1 MDMPAAPMPAPAA
14 GHAERPVLR
23 PRQSFWG
30 LWNISFGF
38 FGIQIGFALQ
48 NANVSR
54 IFQSLGT
61 EIEMLAFLWIAGP
74 VTGLLVQPVV
84 GYLSDRSW
92 TRLGRRRPFF
102 LAGALLASTA
112 LVLMPNAPTLWFAAA
127 MLWILDASLNISMEP
142 FRAFVGDM
150 VNVEQRT
157 AGYAFQTAFIGTG
170 AVVASLAPIL
180 LTQVFGVANVAP
192 DGGVPDSVRLAF
204 YLGAGALFAAVLWTV
219 LSTREYSPADMAR
232 FEGRA
237 AVLDAA
243 EPLAAPVNGFWW
255 AAAGAAIL
263 LAVPT
268 FALDKPVLVLGAA
281 LMAFGAA
288 QWWTRRTA
296 LAGRAPSLLPRV
308 VSDLVAMPETMKRL
322 ALVQFF
328 TWIALFIMWI
338 YTTPVV
344 TAHIFGATDT
354 GSRAYNDGA
363 DWVGVMFATYNGVA
377 ALAAFALPALAR
389 RLGMVRTHVAGL
401 LCGAAGYAL
410 FLVIRDQQLILL
422 AMLLV
427 GIAWASI
434 LTMPYAILSTALPQ
448 AKLGLYMGLFN
459 IFIVLPQL
467 MVSSLMGTVM
477 RLAFP
482 GEPLWTMAIAAG
494 VMATAALLM
503 LRVKAPA

>member
-1 MDMPAAPMPAPAA
+1 MDMPATIGTGAAARPAVARI
-14 GHAERPVLR
+14 ERPR
-23 PRQSFWG
+23 RSFWG

-61 EIEMLAFLWIAGP
+61 EIELLAFLWIAGP
-74 VTGLLVQPVV
+74 VTGLLVQPIV
-84 GYLSDRSW
+84 GYLSDRTW

-102 LAGALLASTA
+102 LLGALLASTA
-112 LVLMPNAPTLWFAAA
+112 LVLMPNSPTLWFAAA

-150 VNVEQRT
+150 VNVAQRT
-157 AGYAFQTAFIGTG
+157 SGYAFQTAFIGTG
-170 AVVASLAPIL
+170 AVVASLAPIA
-180 LTQVFGVANVAP
+180 LTQVFGVSNVAP
-192 DGGVPDSVRLAF
+192 DGGVPESVRLAF
-204 YLGAGALFAAVLWTV
+204 YLGAGALLAAVLWTV
-219 LSTREYSPADMAR
+219 ITTREYSPDDMAR

-237 AVLDAA
+237 AALDAD
-243 EPLAAPVNGFWW
+243 EPLAVPANGFWW
-255 AAAGAAIL
+255 AAAGAAII
-263 LAVPT
+263 LAVPS
-268 FALDKPVLVLGAA
+268 FALDKPVTILGVA
-281 LMAFGAA
+281 LMAFGAT
-288 QWWTRRTA
+288 QLWTRRVA
-296 LAGRAPSLLPRV
+296 LRGGRATFLTRV
-308 VSDLVAMPETMKRL
+308 VSDLIQMPETMKKL

-354 GSRAYNDGA
+354 SSKAYNDGA

-377 ALAAFALPALAR
+377 ALAAFALPWLAAR
-389 RLGMVRTHVAGL
+389 FGMARTHVFGL
-401 LCGAAGYAL
+401 MCGALGYLL
-410 FLVIRDQQLILL
+410 FLLIRDPQLILV
-422 AMLLV
+422 AMVLV

-467 MVSSLMGTVM
+467 MVSSVMGTVM

-482 GEPLWTMAIAAG
+482 GEPLWTMAIAAA

-503 LRVKAPA
+503 LRVKA